1 MTTKKPSSIYDICLD
16 WRTFSRIA
24 KKRLDLCFVKHK
36 EVFETANQLMWMFVS
51 VGDGHRGTGTPGSSL
66 SQEQCAKLYPD
77 AESTDVLWTKVKKDL
92 EICRLMNI
100 IIGYVYGP
108 ERTGYCEL
116 WDEDYDESIEEHNKR
131 VYECDNCD
139 NYELCFKPT
148 LSVEFNRDFT
158 AWGHGTCAS
167 IDADILGAESLERVA
182 QMLGYNKKEIKER
195 IRSDETRTIGN
206 TVFITTDEVDRLVI
220 SRLNEIK
227 KETATK

>member
-1 MTTKKPSSIYDICLD
+1 MSTKKLSSIYDISLD

-24 KKRLDLCFVKHK
+24 KKRLDQCFIKRK

-51 VGDGHRGTGTPGSSL
+51 ADDGRGELGSPGSSL
-66 SQEQCAKLYPD
+66 SQEQYAKIYPD
-77 AESTDVLWTKVKKDL
+77 AESTEVLWTKVKKDL

-100 IIGYVYGP
+100 ITGYAYGP

-116 WDEDYDESIEEHNKR
+116 WDEDYDGSIEEHNKR

-139 NYELCFKPT
+139 NYDICFKPT

-158 AWGHGTCAS
+158 MWGQGTCAS
-167 IDADILGAESLERVA
+167 INADILGAETLERVA

-195 IRSDETRTIGN
+195 IRSDETCTIGK
-206 TVFITTDEVDRLVI
+206 TVFVTLDEVDRLVI